1 VRDFSLAKAGF
12 TEKPAIE
19 MAGRRT
25 DLKNGACIGV
35 LGSNRISM
43 GCSTTSFADFLLMT
57 SSSSN
62 FFSLA

>member
-43 GCSTTSFADFLLMT
+43 VQTADDPAKTSGGGT
-57 SSSSN
+57 VGVR
-62 FFSLA
+62 LAGN